1 MFEVAISIHKRI
13 MEHYEAQISSKINSC
28 FGLEE
33 KYILEELNLEILGD
47 NQLIEQMN
55 TLFYSNNSYRQFH
68 VDIRLILYDFHEMPI
83 HEKILQQYISLFK
96 KLFKRLSEETL
107 KCIGKWKDTRLVL
120 GTCNQI

>member
-47 NQLIEQMN
+47 NQLIE
-55 TLFYSNNSYRQFH
+55 
-68 VDIRLILYDFHEMPI
+68 
-83 HEKILQQYISLFK
+83 
-96 KLFKRLSEETL
+96 
-107 KCIGKWKDTRLVL
+107 
-120 GTCNQI
+120 